1 MRLSF
6 STAHRLVSN
15 PDRWH
20 LAMMAL
26 RLGIHV
32 EKEAQSQQE
41 EIDFGEDMLITK
53 VVAHHSAGF
62 NHPYEKFA
70 NFKPGLTL
78 EGVVEPGED
87 AKKAARD
94 LQHTAFVLVEE
105 QKEAVLARLAEEE
118 RALRIQESDDGSI
131 EF

>member
-32 EKEAQSQQE
+32 EKEAQEKQE
-41 EIDFGEDMLITK
+41 EIDFGE
-53 VVAHHSAGF
+53 
-62 NHPYEKFA
+62 
-70 NFKPGLTL
+70 
-78 EGVVEPGED
+78 
-87 AKKAARD
+87 
-94 LQHTAFVLVEE
+94 EE
-105 QKEAVLARLAEEE
+105 TE
-118 RALRIQESDDGSI
+118 
-131 EF
+131 